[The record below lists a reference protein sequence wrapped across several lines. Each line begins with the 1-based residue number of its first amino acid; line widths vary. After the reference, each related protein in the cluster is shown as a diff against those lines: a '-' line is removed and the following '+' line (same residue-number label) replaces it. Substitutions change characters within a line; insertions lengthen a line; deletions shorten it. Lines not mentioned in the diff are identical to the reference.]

1 MKNSKVSSGGRPQS
15 AGSRQL
21 EQSTGAGTDDLA
33 ALEASGVLGELREA
47 TLSLL
52 ERRPDDPMLFLCSY
66 FNDRMACNSAISRAF
81 RHTCTRCSSDT
92 RFMDSVA
99 AAYLELEAANGGSG
113 VRGDQANRLMTM
125 MVGPGWP
132 QTSEHCLKVHPLS
145 SGDFVSFSNFG
156 NIVRLGLLVRELQRH
171 AAAAADEIF
180 YRDKQG
186 ILKLPRHVFNSVLE
200 QIQGAIRPTP
210 NRSGAA
216 RGVPAMANRVFVPE
230 AMSLDAFVSKLLHV
244 VLASASDP
252 TTPRG

>member
-66 FNDRMACNSAISRAF
+66 FNDRMACNSAIPGRSATPARGAPQTPGSWTASLL
-81 RHTCTRCSSDT
+81 HTS
-92 RFMDSVA
+92 
-99 AAYLELEAANGGSG
+99 SG

-216 RGVPAMANRVFVPE
+216 QFWLPLP
-230 AMSLDAFVSKLLHV
+230 
-244 VLASASDP
+244 
-252 TTPRG
+252 TPRRPKDEGGSLKAHGQSSCWDAPLDRCSMSRGDFP

>member
-99 AAYLELEAANGGSG
+99 AAYLVGRPRGSG
-113 VRGDQANRLMTM
+113 ESADDDDGRSRMAADLRALPEGAPTKQRRL
-125 MVGPGWP
+125 
-132 QTSEHCLKVHPLS
+132 C
-145 SGDFVSFSNFG
+145 
-156 NIVRLGLLVRELQRH
+156 ELQ
-171 AAAAADEIF
+171 
-180 YRDKQG
+180 
-186 ILKLPRHVFNSVLE
+186 
-200 QIQGAIRPTP
+200 
-210 NRSGAA
+210 
-216 RGVPAMANRVFVPE
+216 
-230 AMSLDAFVSKLLHV
+230 
-244 VLASASDP
+244 
-252 TTPRG
+252 